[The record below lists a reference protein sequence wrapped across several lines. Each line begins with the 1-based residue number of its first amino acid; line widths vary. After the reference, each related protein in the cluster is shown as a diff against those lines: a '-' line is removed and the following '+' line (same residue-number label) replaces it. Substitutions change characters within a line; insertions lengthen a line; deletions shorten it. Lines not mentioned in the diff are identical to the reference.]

1 MKGTARE
8 WQGVESEE
16 TLFAQPPCAGLSG
29 EPDLRVVDD
38 LVASP
43 PVTDAELEVLERHL
57 RDLLHQ
63 VLFDEKPKAPEFRQS
78 RGTLRSGIN
87 RPPGWARSLDP

>member
-1 MKGTARE
+1 MKGAARQ
-8 WQGVESEE
+8 WQDVESEDA
-16 TLFAQPPCAGLSG
+16 LFAQPLRAALLG
-29 EPDLRVVDD
+29 EPALRVVDD
-38 LVASP
+38 LAKSP

-78 RGTLRSGIN
+78 RGTLRSGID
-87 RPPGWARSLDP
+87 RPPS

>member
-8 WQGVESEE
+8 WQGVEREE
-16 TLFAQPPCAGLSG
+16 KLFVQPPRAAPSD
-29 EPDLRVVDD
+29 EPEVRIVDD
-38 LVASP
+38 FAASP

-57 RDLLHQ
+57 RGLLHQ

-78 RGTLRSGIN
+78 RGTLRSGID
-87 RPPGWARSLDP
+87 RTPS